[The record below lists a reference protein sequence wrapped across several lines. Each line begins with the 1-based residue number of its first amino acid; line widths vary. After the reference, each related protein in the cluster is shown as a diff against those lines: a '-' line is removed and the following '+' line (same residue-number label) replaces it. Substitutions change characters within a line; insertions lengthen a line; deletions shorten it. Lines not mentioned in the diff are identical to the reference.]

1 MQVYD
6 VSTNGLM
13 AVGGLMESSMNALIG
28 ESIGGSIGRT
38 SDQAEGLRRVVEPK
52 PVKIIAVSSGKGG
65 VGKTNVSVNLAI
77 SMAKQ
82 GKEVMLL
89 DADLGLANV
98 DVLLGLN
105 TEYNLSHVMRG
116 EKTLEEIIVEGP
128 ANIKVIPA
136 STGISDMANL
146 RPEEQMGLINAFSDL
161 SDMVDVL
168 IIDTGA
174 GISDSV
180 ISFCGASQDVVVV
193 VHDEPASITD
203 AYAFIKVMSRKH
215 KVSRFHILA
224 NMTHGAREGQELFIK
239 LSKATDRFLDVVLSF
254 LGAIPF
260 DTKLRKAIQHQRAVV
275 DAFPHSPAS
284 LAFKRIT
291 KQINNWPQRYQTDG
305 QLKFFV
311 ERMIRSDMMH
321 SDMFS
326 DRYASAQHDAAF
338 DVAAGGVLMARMSS
352 YADVVSL
359 TDNAPNYDELM
370 TEYAPFVKRIAYH
383 MMTRLPSSVQ
393 LEDIVQTGMIGF
405 V

>member
-1 MQVYD
+1 MQVSD
-6 VSTNGLM
+6 VSTNSLM
-13 AVGGLMESSMNALIG
+13 AVGGLMERSMNELV
-28 ESIGGSIGRT
+28 GGSIGRA

-52 PVKIIAVSSGKGG
+52 QVKIIAVSSGKGG

-116 EKTLEEIIVEGP
+116 EKTLQEIIVEGP

-180 ISFCGASQDVVVV
+180 ISFCGASQDIVVV

-215 KVSRFHILA
+215 NVNRFHILA
-224 NMTHGAREGQELFIK
+224 NMTHGVREGQELFTK

-260 DTKLRKAIQHQRAVV
+260 DAKLRKAIQHQRAVV
-275 DAFPHSPAS
+275 DVFPHSPSS

-291 KQINNWPQRYQTDG
+291 KQINNWPQRCQTDG

-311 ERMIRSDMMH
+311 ERMMQYEMHQSDITQANMLQ
-321 SDMFS
+321 S
-326 DRYASAQHDAAF
+326 
-338 DVAAGGVLMARMSS
+338 RMISPS
-352 YADVVSL
+352 MLQQEVS
-359 TDNAPNYDELM
+359 
-370 TEYAPFVKRIAYH
+370 
-383 MMTRLPSSVQ
+383 
-393 LEDIVQTGMIGF
+393 
-405 V
+405 